1 MAEQLEI
8 NWVNQSGTEPT
19 IPPQSMVE
27 AEAEASMTV
36 QERADNADGLPSPPA
51 AVGTSDDPS
60 EGSPTS
66 LGDDHSPRDQ
76 EQNSPQQRI
85 KLLEQAL
92 EQCQRYIDELKSQ
105 LVNQAFLEEQ
115 LATTE
120 EFSHIQ
126 KQAVLTLQSQL
137 ASREKLQEA
146 VEELEQSN
154 ANLNQQLANQKS
166 TLRFQEA
173 EIAKLRDQVG
183 EERIA
188 LERLQD
194 QSERLSLQIQS
205 SQKTAVHETQQRI
218 IAQTTAERLR
228 TQLRE
233 CEANIQTLEVQL
245 QQARESHTNQQDI
258 IESLQNSNKSDSH
271 KNQAIQSLSASLLK
285 AQNKIVELETQLS
298 NQSIVQAQF
307 QHSTQEF
314 AEQAQLLQGRSEELE
329 QQVAEMQEQI
339 LHQAQQASE
348 YETAVQHWKDRS
360 FAAEQTVAQM
370 KQVLEHLLADRKE
383 PELPLPEKLD
393 DAITALSQSCLS
405 EDADTAI
412 TARKNMKLDLP
423 ALLHRWRHTK
433 D

>member
-8 NWVNQSGTEPT
+8 NWVDQGVAEPATQS
-19 IPPQSMVE
+19 Q
-27 AEAEASMTV
+27 
-36 QERADNADGLPSPPA
+36 
-51 AVGTSDDPS
+51 
-60 EGSPTS
+60 TS
-66 LGDDHSPRDQ
+66 LGLVEEVDVTAQDLADDTVDIPNPSVPHDASEDAPERRAEDPSPLEQ
-76 EQNSPQQRI
+76 EGNTPQQRI

-105 LVNQAFLEEQ
+105 LVDQAFLEEQ

-126 KQAVLTLQSQL
+126 KHAVLTLQNQL
-137 ASREKLQEA
+137 ENRGQLQEE
-146 VEELEQSN
+146 VEELRQ
-154 ANLNQQLANQKS
+154 ANTDLTQQLADEAS
-166 TLRFQEA
+166 TLRFQET
-173 EIAKLRDQVG
+173 EIVKLRDQVS
-183 EERIA
+183 EDRIA

-233 CEANIQTLEVQL
+233 CEADIQTLEVQL
-245 QQARESHTNQQDI
+245 QQARESHINQQDI
-258 IESLQNSNKSDSH
+258 IESLQNSSKSDSH

-314 AEQAQLLQGRSEELE
+314 AEQAQLFQGRSEELE

-360 FAAEQTVAQM
+360 FSSEQTVAQM
-370 KQVLEHLLADRKE
+370 KQILEHVLANRKG

-393 DAITALSQSCLS
+393 DAIAALSQAYLS
-405 EDADTAI
+405 EEIDT
-412 TARKNMKLDLP
+412 TTTRKNIKLDLP
-423 ALLHRWRHTK
+423 ALLHRWRNTK
-433 D
+433 I